1 MSDFGSISE
10 YLRKKDDA
18 KFNHSHRTSE
28 RTDAQQRCIGATRVG
43 GEVGVR
49 VNDKIYKI
57 NARWPVAQCRL
68 SNIIG

>member
-1 MSDFGSISE
+1 VTNHYVDLG
-10 YLRKKDDA
+10 KDA
-18 KFNHSHRTSE
+18 L
-28 RTDAQQRCIGATRVG
+28 AYVG